1 MPGDMTKENKQILL
15 GISSS
20 GNKVWLNTAM
30 ANRHGLIA
38 GATGTGKT
46 VTLQILAEG
55 FSRLGVPVF
64 TADAKGDLSGLAAE
78 GKKNEK
84 IAQRITAIGITE
96 FETRRCPVVFWDM
109 FANKGHSVR
118 ATISE
123 MGPIL
128 LAHILDLN
136 ETQAGVLHAGF
147 SFADDEGLL
156 LLDLKDLREL
166 LSWIGENR
174 SELRSKY
181 GNIAPQSVG
190 AIQRKLLVLSEAGGD
205 AFFGEPC
212 LSLEHLMQTDFSGN
226 GVISILDAQTLMS
239 NPRVYTTFLLWLLSE
254 LFEQLEEVGDQA
266 LPRLVF
272 FFDEAHLL
280 FKGAPKTLLEKIEQV
295 VRLIRS
301 KGVGVYFVTQ
311 NPEDIPDAVLG
322 QLGNRIQHG
331 LRAYT
336 PRDQKSLRAVALSFR
351 ENPNIEVRKVVTELK
366 VGEGLVSTLDS
377 EGKPTPVEQVLIV
390 PPESR
395 IGPLEEVERR
405 ERISHSPF
413 KNVYTETIDRES
425 AYEIL
430 QKRREEVE
438 ESQEKEKLASRKGS
452 SRQGFGE
459 AFFKSLLRSVG
470 RQVGRQIFRGILGSI
485 SGSKR

>member
-1 MPGDMTKENKQILL
+1 MTKENKQILL
-15 GISSS
+15 GS
-20 GNKVWLNTAM
+20 GIGGTKVWLNSSM

-55 FSRLGVPVF
+55 FSRMGVPVF
-64 TADAKGDLSGLAAE
+64 TADVKGDLSGLAAE
-78 GKKNEK
+78 GSKNEK
-84 IAQRITAIGITE
+84 ISERIQTIGISD
-96 FETRRCPVVFWDM
+96 FNNRKYPAVFWDV
-109 FANKGHSVR
+109 FAKNGHAVR
-118 ATISE
+118 ATVSE
-123 MGPIL
+123 MGPLL
-128 LAHILDLN
+128 LANILDLN
-136 ETQAGVLHAGF
+136 ETQTGVLHAGF

-166 LSWIGENR
+166 LSWLSENR

-190 AIQRKLLVLSEAGGD
+190 AIQRKLLVLSEVGGE
-205 AFFGEPC
+205 AFFSEPC

-226 GVISILDAQTLMS
+226 GVVSVFDAQTLIS

-266 LPRLVF
+266 LPRLIF

-280 FKGAPKTLLEKIEQV
+280 FKDTPKSLLEKIEQV
-295 VRLIRS
+295 VRLVRS

-311 NPEDIPDAVLG
+311 NPDDIPDSVLR

-336 PRDQKSLRAVALSFR
+336 PRDRKTLRAVASSFR
-351 ENPNIEVRKVVTELK
+351 ENPNIEIEKVITELK
-366 VGEGLVSTLDS
+366 VGEGLVSTLDL
-377 EGKPTPVEQVLIV
+377 EGTPTPVERVLIV

-395 IGPLEEVERR
+395 IGPLEENERQ

-413 KNVYTETIDRES
+413 KNIYSETLDRES

-430 QKRREEVE
+430 QKRREEIE
-438 ESQEKEKLASRKGS
+438 ESEEEEKTSSRKTS

-459 AFFKSLLRSVG
+459 AFFKSLLRSAG
-470 RQVGRQIFRGILGSI
+470 RQIGRQIFRGILGSI
-485 SGSKR
+485 SGKKR